1 MAFLLPLIAL
11 VVGFVIVYLI
21 PTLSVPIAYGDYVS
35 VAILAGLDAVFG
47 GLRAVL
53 EKRFDHVAFVSGF
66 FVNAA
71 LAALLAYTGDRL
83 GVNLYLAAVVAL
95 GVRIF
100 YNLGLIRLLLLKRGA
115 TARVSTALSEPPPP

>member
-1 MAFLLPLIAL
+1 MAVLIPLIAL
-11 VVGFVIVYLI
+11 VIGFVLVYVL
-21 PTLSVPIAYGDYVS
+21 PNVAVPIAYADYVS
-35 VAILAGLDAVFG
+35 IAILAGLDAVFG

-53 EKRFDHVAFVSGF
+53 ERRFDSTSFVSGF

-100 YNLGLIRLLLLKRGA
+100 YNLGAIRLLLLKRPISHHPPA
-115 TARVSTALSEPPPP
+115 PLSEPPPP